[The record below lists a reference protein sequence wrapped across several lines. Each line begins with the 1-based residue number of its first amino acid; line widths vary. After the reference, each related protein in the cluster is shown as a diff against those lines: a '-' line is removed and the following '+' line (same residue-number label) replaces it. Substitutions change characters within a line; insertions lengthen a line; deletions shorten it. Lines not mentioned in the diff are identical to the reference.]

1 MNNHELDACLR
12 SAPVPEREPDY
23 WRDFPGEVARHLRRP
38 GAPGPASVRPRLP
51 WLAWG
56 IGFAAAC
63 LVIGFMIGQWRGR
76 MRTAD
81 AYAWLQNGKV
91 LREVLTLFPNRV
103 RAIVQDEHG
112 VQLVLSDQP
121 DVPDSTPFWIKVCE
135 RGHCRAV
142 VTFSGQEFQIAGE
155 RVEVL
160 ADAQERVMLVGDRFF
175 WSSAEPNRA
184 AANLHIQ
191 AHPLIQTL

>member
-1 MNNHELDACLR
+1 MSTACNWCFPISR
-12 SAPVPEREPDY
+12 TCRIQRPFGSRFASA
-23 WRDFPGEVARHLRRP
+23 
-38 GAPGPASVRPRLP
+38 
-51 WLAWG
+51 G
-56 IGFAAAC
+56 I
-63 LVIGFMIGQWRGR
+63 V
-76 MRTAD
+76 
-81 AYAWLQNGKV
+81 
-91 LREVLTLFPNRV
+91 
-103 RAIVQDEHG
+103 
-112 VQLVLSDQP
+112 
-121 DVPDSTPFWIKVCE
+121 
-135 RGHCRAV
+135 RAV